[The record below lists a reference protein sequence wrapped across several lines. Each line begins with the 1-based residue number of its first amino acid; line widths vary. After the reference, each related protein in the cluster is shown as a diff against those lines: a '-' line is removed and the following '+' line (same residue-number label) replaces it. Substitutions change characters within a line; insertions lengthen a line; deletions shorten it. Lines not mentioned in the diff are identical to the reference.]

1 MPIDLFH
8 FGRHCVN
15 SSNICVHSIQLQR
28 KGIIVDSLLDDGEV
42 NVKDLLMKGVTPFPY
57 KVAKSLD
64 PNIYRN
70 VEFDVWI
77 DFRRGKK
84 AIL

>member
-1 MPIDLFH
+1 M
-8 FGRHCVN
+8 
-15 SSNICVHSIQLQR
+15 
-28 KGIIVDSLLDDGEV
+28 DSLLDDGEV
-42 NVKDLLMKGVTPFPY
+42 NVRDLLMKGVTPFPY

-77 DFRRGKK
+77 DYRRGWFAGLIMHVMLLPWHK
-84 AIL
+84 LQVFPYCCYF